1 MGAVGRELA
10 KATYRGAAPPFDACA
25 PPSIL
30 VRPRSIFV
38 RPPSLAGPGQPS
50 TGVCMN
56 ACISLSRS
64 HKCHNYPTVISVAAR
79 GAGVWPTCAQ
89 SSSTVLILDSP

>member
-1 MGAVGRELA
+1 MH
-10 KATYRGAAPPFDACA
+10 
-25 PPSIL
+25 
-30 VRPRSIFV
+30 
-38 RPPSLAGPGQPS
+38 
-50 TGVCMN
+50 

-89 SSSTVLILDSP
+89 SSTCSTVLILDSPRKIDSTGLDSESSVLFNLSCIIRIKH